1 MKKDFQQFPSTAT
14 PMPYSVESVGDLPR
28 SLQQA
33 ASHVLELTDR
43 PLSIFVIPAT
53 TRLKNWYGWERAPEQ
68 ALLFTD
74 DGVAHLQAI
83 SPEDARSVYL
93 KAADLRSTCLSLKLM
108 NGRLEL
114 VDDCLSRVV
123 VEFNAGGF
131 ELLQP
136 GLQILLLSSC
146 KGSSIPPS
154 PIPLAETILEDIEKI
169 SYKYRNGLALYGLL
183 PGEQLLGFVYQPA
196 IWKKRWGL
204 FSSKVTDATLLATTD
219 KQLIVV
225 EQRSNSRFPAYG
237 WIFTF
242 CPRTFIRT
250 IGISSHEPWRE
261 LRIEMCM
268 RAGFL
273 DKSILLEQQNTLA
286 WQDLWLRF
294 GQPDSAG

>member
-1 MKKDFQQFPSTAT
+1 
-14 PMPYSVESVGDLPR
+14 MPYSVESVGDLPR

-33 ASHVLELTDR
+33 ASHVLGLTGQ
-43 PLSIFVIPAT
+43 PLSISVIPAT

-114 VDDCLSRVV
+114 VDDRLSRVV

-131 ELLQP
+131 EFLQP
-136 GLQILLLSSC
+136 GLQNLLSTTC
-146 KGSSIPPS
+146 KSSSVPLPAVPS
-154 PIPLAETILEDIEKI
+154 TETILEDIGEK

-183 PGEQLLGFVYQPA
+183 PGEQLLGYVYQPV
-196 IWKKRWGL
+196 IWKKRWRV
-204 FSSKVTDATLLATTD
+204 FSSKLSDATLLALTD

-225 EQRSNSRFPAYG
+225 EQHSNSRFPAYG

-242 CPRTFIRT
+242 CPRTFIHT
-250 IGISSHEPWRE
+250 IGISSQGQWRE

-273 DKSILLEQQNTLA
+273 DKRILLEQQNMLV

-294 GQPDSAG
+294 GQPAFAGKIHHPISE